1 MRPLRELY
9 TSQDPERAVMQGDFQ
24 SRSFGRSIP
33 LGEEEATGGRCAGP
47 PYGGRGLSHRQA
59 DCVEQLDVR
68 QVGHV
73 P

>member
-1 MRPLRELY
+1 
-9 TSQDPERAVMQGDFQ
+9 MQGDFQ